1 MQCFKEVLS
10 MANVLGKGEKIFQ
23 VIIHICLVLLAACA
37 IIPVWVLVS
46 GSITGEQELILKGY
60 SFFPKS
66 LSADAYKYLF
76 YKASEILR
84 AYGITVLITVVGT
97 AASLLITPLLAY
109 PLSRKDFRARN
120 VFAFLVFFT
129 MLFNGG
135 IVPSYIMWTQIFH
148 MKNTISALILPGL
161 LMNGFHV
168 ILMKNYFAQNIPVEL
183 IEAAKM
189 DGAGEFRIFYKMV
202 LPLSLPIMA
211 TVGLFVGIGYWND
224 WTNGLYY
231 ITNPSLYSLQN
242 LLNRILQDVQFLSSS
257 TLTQAA
263 GTVNTQM
270 PSVSIRMAI
279 SVVGILP
286 IMVLYPFFQKY
297 FVKGIAIGAVK
308 G

>member
-97 AASLLITPLLAY
+97 SASLLITPLLAY

-297 FVKGIAIGAVK
+297 FVKGISIGAVK
-308 G
+308 W

>member
-1 MQCFKEVLS
+1 MRCFKEVLS

-97 AASLLITPLLAY
+97 AVSLLITPLLAY

>member
-97 AASLLITPLLAY
+97 SASLLITPLLAY

-120 VFAFLVFFT
+120 VFAFLVFLPCFL
-129 MLFNGG
+129 MAVLYRLISCGHRF
-135 IVPSYIMWTQIFH
+135 SYEKYNQRFDI
-148 MKNTISALILPGL
+148 
-161 LMNGFHV
+161 
-168 ILMKNYFAQNIPVEL
+168 
-183 IEAAKM
+183 
-189 DGAGEFRIFYKMV
+189 
-202 LPLSLPIMA
+202 
-211 TVGLFVGIGYWND
+211 
-224 WTNGLYY
+224 
-231 ITNPSLYSLQN
+231 
-242 LLNRILQDVQFLSSS
+242 
-257 TLTQAA
+257 A
-263 GTVNTQM
+263 GTSDERFSCYSHEKLFC
-270 PSVSIRMAI
+270 PEYSR
-279 SVVGILP
+279 
-286 IMVLYPFFQKY
+286 
-297 FVKGIAIGAVK
+297 GAY
-308 G
+308 

>member
-97 AASLLITPLLAY
+97 SASLLITPLLAY

>member
-97 AASLLITPLLAY
+97 SASLLITPLLAY

-297 FVKGIAIGAVK
+297 FVKGMTIGAVK

>member
-1 MQCFKEVLS
+1 

-97 AASLLITPLLAY
+97 SASLLITPLLAY

-286 IMVLYPFFQKY
+286 IMVLYPFFRN
-297 FVKGIAIGAVK
+297 IL
-308 G
+308 

>member
-23 VIIHICLVLLAACA
+23 AIIHICLVLLAACA

>member
-66 LSADAYKYLF
+66 LSADAYKCLF

-97 AASLLITPLLAY
+97 SASLLITPLLAY